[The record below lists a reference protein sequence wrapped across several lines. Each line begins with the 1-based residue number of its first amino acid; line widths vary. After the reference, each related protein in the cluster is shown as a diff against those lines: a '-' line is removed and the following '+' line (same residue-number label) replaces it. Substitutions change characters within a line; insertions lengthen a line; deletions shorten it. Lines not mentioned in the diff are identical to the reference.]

1 MRNRKGI
8 LTIILLAALLF
19 FVPTNTKAYNSAPAF
34 KCFYTT
40 KVTEGN
46 TDVTYTIKLL
56 YVDGQLEAVKYKTS
70 RSGLP
75 EIQMKPSEFERLE
88 SNWFKKINTVGNSC
102 PESFTLNDGYWELK
116 NYTAK
121 GDTYRSFKKNKDH
134 KSHTYKLTASGTQKV
149 GSGTVIDKDCNYK
162 NSDGNPATIKVHYY
176 RTKYLSSYAEDIN
189 GVARKMEGF
198 WWNGKKDYTFLAD
211 SHTTGVV
218 TLKGYYDSIHNY
230 IEKYSSKPNVCPEKI
245 FYDSKNGVAK
255 WYAATGDVKDNQ
267 NEDEKNTLINNDHNY
282 TIYKLDKGKICK
294 ENLNKTQEKMATAES
309 KISTLE
315 NELKNDGDW
324 DFTTANTRVVEYE
337 NITSLLDEV
346 DSLVNGC
353 DKEEGYQDIIDRAK
367 KASDKL
373 VTIRKDLK
381 SKIRSSN
388 LTDDEK
394 SALAKRIDS
403 SYRKL
408 VKLSSMDLSVYG
420 NPQDCGTILGD
431 VEDEDSLA
439 YLIQKLLNYIKIIG
453 PILVVIL
460 SSIDFIKVIWASD
473 DENMKK
479 AQQKLVKRLIAA
491 LLLFL
496 LPTLIG
502 LMITLINNSVVDPTC
517 GIQ

>member
-8 LTIILLAALLF
+8 LTIILLTALLF

-46 TDVTYTIKLL
+46 TNVTYTLKLL
-56 YVDGQLEAVKYKTS
+56 YVDGELEAVKYKTS
-70 RSGLP
+70 RSGTAEVQRTP
-75 EIQMKPSEFERLE
+75 VQFERIE
-88 SNWFKKINTVGNSC
+88 SNWFKKVSKVGGSC
-102 PESFTLNDGYWELK
+102 PASFTIDNGYWKITNDLVNGK
-116 NYTAK
+116 PLALIA
-121 GDTYRSFKKNKDH
+121 KNKDH
-134 KSHTYKLTASGTQKV
+134 KSHTYNLTSSGTQKI
-149 GSGTVIDKDCNYK
+149 GSGTAIDKDCNYK
-162 NSDGNPATIKVHYY
+162 NSDKTPSIIKVHYY
-176 RTKYLSSYAEDIN
+176 RTKYISSYAEGAN
-189 GVARKMEGF
+189 GVTKKIKGF
-198 WWNGKKDYTFLAD
+198 WWSAGKKNNVFLDGSKIANG
-211 SHTTGVV
+211 SH
-218 TLKGYYDSIHNY
+218 KEYYDSIHNY
-230 IEKYSSKPNVCPEKI
+230 IEKYSSQPNVCPEKI
-245 FYDSKNGVAK
+245 FYNNGD
-255 WYAATGDVKDNQ
+255 WYAATGSVKDNQ
-267 NEDEKNTLINNDHNY
+267 NENTQNILSGSDQNY
-282 TIYKLDKGKICK
+282 AVYKLDKGKICK
-294 ENLNKTQEKMATAES
+294 ENLNKIKEKIATVSSQAS
-309 KISTLE
+309 NLE
-315 NELKNDGDW
+315 NEVKNDGEW
-324 DFTTANTRVVEYE
+324 DFTTANTRIVEYE
-337 NITSLLDEV
+337 NITTLMDEI

-353 DKEEGYQDIIDRAK
+353 DKEDGYQEIIDKAK
-367 KASDKL
+367 EISEKL
-373 VTIRKDLK
+373 VTIRKDMK

-431 VEDEDSLA
+431 VEDKNSLA